1 MIFTIIHKPFFRAER
16 DLTHKKNDLDKMCH
30 DYAEVLQKYDSMRLR
45 YEEFAKQSKMLA
57 DERKLLRDKLQESES
72 EVNTILSERGT
83 VLKEN
88 QKLYDKNEALKKEVE
103 IEKRNRDEARQEC
116 NLLREKI
123 ELMRSRNEFNNK
135 DLSTSKDKFS
145 LVTDLESATQEIERL
160 KKSLDKALT
169 EAAKATQETERA
181 REMRDCAMQEREKI
195 VNERD
200 SVRNLCDE
208 IRKERDTATSKLL
221 AAIRDKDDV
230 IKENEQLNEKI
241 ELLINAQTNRN
252 SMWGYPPYEM
262 EPYQQFETERVDV
275 DIARIPSNADLGLIL
290 SGGEDDGNGN
300 GNNLVSVVAVEPD
313 SIFAGKLK
321 VNDYIYQINNRDC
334 SLYSK
339 QTVLNAIRSSVP
351 RVSITVRRKRT
362 MTKRVFSVQLNL
374 GSNRNHGLEFESGL
388 YISKIEPN
396 SVAAKETKLSQGDR
410 VLSINN
416 KSVDSFKDLSDISQ
430 CIIESRNNILTLI
443 CVKDVPDKRA
453 FIRDTRQS
461 NRMTNCSTQTEN
473 LHAHT
478 GSAISANSSISNN
491 SNINQNRMSYDFSSD
506 NFFLPPRM
514 SQFGS
519 AASNTTTSP
528 ASSKSASKLTGMF
541 QKLRDKMQLSN
552 HKESQE
558 NDALAELDRVLD
570 SDQESKS
577 PPVKDSRKT
586 RRKSKQSEKNV
597 GTWPR
602 VTANPSHDN
611 HPGTIVQTRKKSRPR
626 LYQIFPDENEPTGQ
640 SENFS
645 FVPPVP
651 TPPSQP
657 PPVSQNATK
666 INPNPM
672 TAGVTRRTLEKYQAI
687 ADSSVGTVKPNDRSF
702 VYDQRQPNPI
712 NMNRFSLQPQSQH
725 SLDFFLMKPNLEH
738 HSRDLINKSPIY
750 STGFNQPPLHLP
762 SSKDT
767 LDYFTSGSRMS
778 KFASDNESIPENSV
792 GNTSTLPLNLR
803 NKPMNT
809 QPRVQSQ
816 IYGSDY
822 TPLYTQNFLAKD
834 PLMQTHQQKF
844 GRRYP
849 SPATV
854 MPTDLLGK
862 PFDLLPYPPHHS
874 HGSSIDY
881 PYRSKIQTSKE
892 EVPSAFHLENGTF
905 PRKAMHQRIRI
916 PSNQSMASRGSGI
929 KISNGSIDCTSER
942 ASPMPSFKVK
952 EIEPTEPG
960 TSKLRKVQ
968 IDKVEKMPL
977 GFGIDSIEG
986 GGIFVTSVHENSIA
1000 SQVGLHVGDQLL
1012 EIYGINM
1019 RSATY
1024 AQAAQFLSPIRDS
1037 INMLV
1042 QYNPDS
1048 E

>member
-1 MIFTIIHKPFFRAER
+1 MVHKTNE
-16 DLTHKKNDLDKMCH
+16 LDKFCH
-30 DYAEVLQKYDSMRLR
+30 DYGELLQKYDSIRLR
-45 YEEFAKQSKMLA
+45 YEEQVNQLKKLVE
-57 DERKLLRDKLQESES
+57 ERKSLRDKLQESES

-88 QKLYDKNEALKKEVE
+88 QKLYDKNETLKKE
-103 IEKRNRDEARQEC
+103 IETITRYRDEARQEC

-123 ELMRSRNEFNNK
+123 ELMRSRNEFNK
-135 DLSTSKDKFS
+135 DLSNSKDKFS
-145 LVTDLESATQEIERL
+145 LVTDLETATQEIERL

-169 EAAKATQETERA
+169 EAAKAAQETERA

-241 ELLINAQTNRN
+241 ELLINAQANRN

-290 SGGEDDGNGN
+290 SGGGEEGNGN
-300 GNNLVSVVAVEPD
+300 SNSLVSVAAVETD

-374 GSNRNHGLEFESGL
+374 GSNRNHGLEFETGL
-388 YISKIEPN
+388 YISKIDPN

-416 KSVDSFKDLSDISQ
+416 KSVDSFKDLSDINQ
-430 CIIESRNNILTLI
+430 CIIESRNNLLTLI
-443 CVKDVPDKRA
+443 CVKDVPDKRT

-478 GSAISANSSISNN
+478 GSASSSISNSSAN
-491 SNINQNRMSYDFSSD
+491 NPNRMSYDFSSD
-506 NFFLPPRM
+506 NFFHPPRM

-519 AASNTTTSP
+519 AASNTTSP

-586 RRKSKQSEKNV
+586 RRKTKQSEKSL

-602 VTANPSHDN
+602 VTAAPITNHDN

-626 LYQIFPDENEPTGQ
+626 LYQIFSDENEPPSQ
-640 SENFS
+640 AENFS

-651 TPPSQP
+651 TPPQP
-657 PPVSQNATK
+657 PPVSQNVKLNT
-666 INPNPM
+666 NPM
-672 TAGVTRRTLEKYQAI
+672 TAGVTRRTLDKYQELPPE
-687 ADSSVGTVKPNDRSF
+687 SGTGTIKPNYRSI
-702 VYDQRQPNPI
+702 VYEQRQPNPI
-712 NMNRFSLQPQSQH
+712 NMNRFSLQPHSQN
-725 SLDFFLMKPNLEH
+725 SLDFFPIKPSLDH
-738 HSRDLINKSPIY
+738 HSRDLISKSPIY
-750 STGFNQPPLHLP
+750 STGFGQPPLHLP

-767 LDYFTSGSRMS
+767 LDFFTTGSRMS

-803 NKPMNT
+803 NKPVNA

-816 IYGSDY
+816 IYGNNY
-822 TPLYTQNFLAKD
+822 TPLYPQNFMPLTPKD
-834 PLMQTHQQKF
+834 PIMLQHQQKY
-844 GRRYP
+844 GKRYP

-854 MPTDLLGK
+854 NPASDLLG
-862 PFDLLPYPPHHS
+862 LPLDPMPYPHHS

-881 PYRSKIQTSKE
+881 PYRYSKIQTSKE
-892 EVPSAFHLENGTF
+892 EVPSSFLLESGTF

-916 PSNQSMASRGSGI
+916 PSNQSMTSRGSGV

-952 EIEPTEPG
+952 EIESTEPG
-960 TSKLRKVQ
+960 TSKLRQVQ

-977 GFGIDSIEG
+977 GFGIDSVEG
-986 GGIFVTSVHENSIA
+986 GGIFVTSVNENSIA

-1024 AQAAQFLSPIRDS
+1024 AQAAQFLSRIRDS

-1048 E
+1048 EYQL